1 MQAEMR
7 LDSNEL
13 TAFFPSRLRI
23 SACFLLPGGWYHGAE
38 KGGAMNSFIERSKSS
53 GLGIWCA
60 LLVILVL
67 VVAILFAILGRS
79 PLVLGVAIVGGV
91 IMGVGLLIVLR
102 KFFG

>member
-1 MQAEMR
+1 MQAGR
-7 LDSNEL
+7 GRDSNEL
-13 TAFFPSRLRI
+13 TALLPSRRRI

-38 KGGAMNSFIERSKSS
+38 KGDAMNSFIARAKSS

-60 LLVILVL
+60 LLVILVF
-67 VVAILFAILGRS
+67 VVAILFAIVGSS
-79 PLVLGVAIVGGV
+79 PLVLGIAVVGGV

>member
-1 MQAEMR
+1 
-7 LDSNEL
+7 
-13 TAFFPSRLRI
+13 
-23 SACFLLPGGWYHGAE
+23 
-38 KGGAMNSFIERSKSS
+38 MNSFIERSKSS

-60 LLVILVL
+60 LLVILVF
-67 VVAILFAILGRS
+67 VVAILFAILGSS